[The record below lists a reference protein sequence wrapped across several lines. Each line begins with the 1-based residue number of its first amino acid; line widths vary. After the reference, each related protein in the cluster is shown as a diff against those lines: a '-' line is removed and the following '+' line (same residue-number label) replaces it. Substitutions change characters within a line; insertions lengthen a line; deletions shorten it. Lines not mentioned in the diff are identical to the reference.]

1 MDVPLY
7 SLALFCGIAT
17 VRATTI
23 MDNARV
29 RDRSAVFSLISG
41 LALLAWFA
49 LLGLG
54 FLIYDWWIPVV
65 AGFATAFAAAFLVLR
80 ATHGF
85 FYRIAP
91 VMGLLAIAVC
101 VYGWLKW
108 SGG

>member
-1 MDVPLY
+1 MNVALY
-7 SLALFCGIAT
+7 SFALFCGLAT

-29 RDRSAVFSLISG
+29 RDRNAVFSLISG

-54 FLIYDWWIPVV
+54 FLIYEWWIPVV
-65 AGFATAFAAAFLVLR
+65 AGFATALAAGVLVRR

-85 FYRIAP
+85 FYRVAP
-91 VMGLLAIAVC
+91 VMGLVAIAVSA
-101 VYGWLKW
+101 YGWLKW
-108 SGG
+108 AGG

>member
-41 LALLAWFA
+41 LALL
-49 LLGLG
+49 
-54 FLIYDWWIPVV
+54 
-65 AGFATAFAAAFLVLR
+65 GFATAFAAAFLVLR

-91 VMGLLAIAVC
+91 VMGLIAIAVC